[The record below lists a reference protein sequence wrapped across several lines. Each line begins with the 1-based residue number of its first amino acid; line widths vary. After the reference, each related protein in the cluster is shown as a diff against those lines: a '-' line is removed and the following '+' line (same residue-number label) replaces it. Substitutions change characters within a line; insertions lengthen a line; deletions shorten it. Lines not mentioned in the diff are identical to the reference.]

1 MVPVLMIKVVV
12 VVVLVIASQGALRLA
27 GRARRT
33 NAVCGPTSALDP
45 ASVLFSHRLSPAA
58 CFRITFRPLPLPH
71 SHVQDA
77 WFFQF
82 RRPTKNNV
90 VAVKPHALAGPG
102 SLFFTPLFSDYR
114 CQKEGF
120 TIQPALQAAM
130 ETMVSSPMLPQIA
143 AHTWASAAPEQGAM
157 ETMVSSQC
165 FLRLQHTPGPAQPRS
180 GETAWPGRLTK
191 AIFEPYFSD
200 PRCQKGAFKST
211 IKTQLR

>member
-33 NAVCGPTSALDP
+33 NTVCGPTSALDP

-71 SHVQDA
+71 SHVQDT

-102 SLFFTPLFSDYR
+102 SLFFTPLFSDHR
-114 CQKEGF
+114 CQKDGF
-120 TIQPALQAAM
+120 TIQPAL
-130 ETMVSSPMLPQIA
+130 MLPQIA
-143 AHTWASAAPEQGAM
+143 THTWASAAPEQGAM
-157 ETMVSSQC
+157 ETMVSSPMLPQIAPHAWASAAPERGNSMAWPTHESHFRTI
-165 FLRLQHTPGPAQPRS
+165 FLRPPMS
-180 GETAWPGRLTK
+180 K
-191 AIFEPYFSD
+191 
-200 PRCQKGAFKST
+200 RCV
-211 IKTQLR
+211 

>member
-33 NAVCGPTSALDP
+33 NTVCGPTSALDP

-71 SHVQDA
+71 SHVQDT

-102 SLFFTPLFSDYR
+102 SRFFTP
-114 CQKEGF
+114 K
-120 TIQPALQAAM
+120 
-130 ETMVSSPMLPQIA
+130 MVSLSNLPFRRLWKPWFPAQCFLRLQ
-143 AHTWASAAPEQGAM
+143 HTPGPAQPRSRGLWKPWFPA
-157 ETMVSSQC
+157 QC